1 MGSAKPDGSVVGAA
15 SDGSADFAAGTL
27 ERRGKKW
34 IMQTG
39 VASDLIIQLGN
50 HSFRLHKLPM
60 VSRSGYINRLVFERK
75 GKAESE
81 NSTPIN
87 LDSFPGG
94 VKTFELVVRSCYGL
108 KLDLTASNIAPLYCA
123 AHFLE
128 MSNDYHE
135 SNLIPQTEAFLGYVM
150 FSSWKDLFQVLKSCE
165 AISPWAKQLKILNR
179 CSEAIAWKACTD
191 HNAFSFST
199 CDAALFGI
207 QGNRSTYSEVE
218 VSLDQWWFEEV
229 SLLRIDHFL
238 EVVDACKRK
247 GMQPDL
253 IGESMAAWTKKWLSR
268 VTLLDNLT
276 AQKLTYQLQ
285 RVTIESL
292 IRVLPLEENSVSCN
306 FLLNLLKVSLL
317 MESDSDLVKR
327 LERRIAIM
335 LEKCSVRDLLVK
347 NRIDGDTTYDVGVV
361 IRVVQ
366 CYVSVVWIN
375 HPPKLFAVGRLVDG
389 YLAFVAREER
399 LSVRD
404 FQSLAEALPTDA
416 RFCDDNLYRAIDMYI
431 KAHPNITEAETMG
444 ICKAM
449 DYHRLSKEA
458 QEHSLK
464 NDRLPLD
471 MMARFILMEQV
482 NMMRS
487 ATNSRSDYRR
497 TATQAVLRT
506 STGSSHGSSH
516 SWLSSQKEVRMMKK
530 EVDVM
535 QAQIRQLQ
543 QCRLKLR
550 TQMRGAK

>member
-1 MGSAKPDGSVVGAA
+1 MDKTIMGSAKPDGSVVGAA
-15 SDGSADFAAGTL
+15 SDGSADFASGTL

-75 GKAESE
+75 GKADSE
-81 NSTPIN
+81 KSTPIN
-87 LDSFPGG
+87 LDNVPGG
-94 VKTFELVVRSCYGL
+94 VKTFELVVRFCYGL

-135 SNLIPQTEAFLGYVM
+135 SNLIPQTEAFLSYVM

-253 IGESMAAWTKKWLSR
+253 IGESMAAWTKKWLS
-268 VTLLDNLT
+268 
-276 AQKLTYQLQ
+276 
-285 RVTIESL
+285 
-292 IRVLPLEENSVSCN
+292 
-306 FLLNLLKVSLL
+306 
-317 MESDSDLVKR
+317 SD
-327 LERRIAIM
+327 IA
-335 LEKCSVRDLLVK
+335 
-347 NRIDGDTTYDVGVV
+347 
-361 IRVVQ
+361 
-366 CYVSVVWIN
+366 
-375 HPPKLFAVGRLVDG
+375 
-389 YLAFVAREER
+389 
-399 LSVRD
+399 
-404 FQSLAEALPTDA
+404 
-416 RFCDDNLYRAIDMYI
+416 
-431 KAHPNITEAETMG
+431 
-444 ICKAM
+444 
-449 DYHRLSKEA
+449 
-458 QEHSLK
+458 
-464 NDRLPLD
+464 
-471 MMARFILMEQV
+471 
-482 NMMRS
+482 
-487 ATNSRSDYRR
+487 
-497 TATQAVLRT
+497 
-506 STGSSHGSSH
+506 
-516 SWLSSQKEVRMMKK
+516 
-530 EVDVM
+530 
-535 QAQIRQLQ
+535 
-543 QCRLKLR
+543 
-550 TQMRGAK
+550 